1 MARVG
6 AESCAHE
13 PHDPARRASFL
24 AQAARRAAIGGLLGL
39 FGAYAAARVSATLL
53 FGVGTL
59 DLWTMAVVLARAAV
73 MALIGGYFPARRA
86 STVSPAEI
94 LRD

>member
-1 MARVG
+1 
-6 AESCAHE
+6 
-13 PHDPARRASFL
+13 
-24 AQAARRAAIGGLLGL
+24 
-39 FGAYAAARVSATLL
+39 VSATLL

-59 DLWTMAVVLARAAV
+59 DLWTMAVVLAGA
-73 MALIGGYFPARRA
+73 ALIALSGGYFPARRA